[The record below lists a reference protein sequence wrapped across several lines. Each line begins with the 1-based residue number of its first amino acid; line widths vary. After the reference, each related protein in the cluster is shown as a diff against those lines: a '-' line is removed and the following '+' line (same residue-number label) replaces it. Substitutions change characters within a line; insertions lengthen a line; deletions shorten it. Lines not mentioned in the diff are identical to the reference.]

1 MFYFSC
7 NEKCFVDLIMFI
19 KASMFCCLLSS
30 KENNDKAT
38 SQSERAL
45 HQRPISSRL
54 TRDYD
59 ETRLTNSS
67 NVKLSISM
75 HY

>member
-1 MFYFSC
+1 M
-7 NEKCFVDLIMFI
+7 KLCFVDLIMVI
-19 KASMFCCLLSS
+19 KASMFFVVFELQ
-30 KENNDKAT
+30 ENNDRKQPAN
-38 SQSERAL
+38 QKEPYIKG
-45 HQRPISSRL
+45 PISSRL

-67 NVKLSISM
+67 NVKLSISV